1 MSDTMNSEAA
11 RDRRQRFGAQRG
23 RDLYWGFTLGL
34 VVNTA
39 TMFMISMGG
48 GLPKLGITAAIV
60 GTFIFVCVNSFDC
73 MDDFKANADDMGDE
87 ERATNLGKKFLDAPW
102 VMFKTLIVVIF
113 GVSYIAYFFLKSKSS
128 ENIFTFNCS
137 LKYEYQ
143 FLYLILSNCFS
154 L

>member
-1 MSDTMNSEAA
+1 MSDTSNSEAA

-39 TMFMISMGG
+39 TMFMISLGG
-48 GLPKLGITAAIV
+48 GLPKLGITAALV

-87 ERATNLGKKFLDAPW
+87 ERATNVGKKFLDAPW
-102 VMFKTLIVVIF
+102 MMFKTLIVVIF
-113 GVSYIAYFFLKSKSS
+113 GAITVCQLQDMWD
-128 ENIFTFNCS
+128 IF
-137 LKYEYQ
+137 
-143 FLYLILSNCFS
+143 
-154 L
+154 

>member
-1 MSDTMNSEAA
+1 MSADPALEQGQQNYCKIWETEMSDTTNSEAA

-39 TMFMISMGG
+39 TMFMISLGG
-48 GLPKLGITAAIV
+48 GLPKLGITAALV

-87 ERATNLGKKFLDAPW
+87 ERATNVGKKFLDAPW
-102 VMFKTLIVVIF
+102 MMFKTLIVVIF
-113 GVSYIAYFFLKSKSS
+113 GAITVCQLQDMWD
-128 ENIFTFNCS
+128 IF
-137 LKYEYQ
+137 
-143 FLYLILSNCFS
+143 
-154 L
+154 